1 MIFFLY
7 FQRVKATGL
16 IHSLLLE
23 ALYKV
28 AILMTFNNQ
37 SITTSAFSSHR
48 HWVSR
53 FVVQEREASLA
64 LPSLFQV
71 LF

>member
-1 MIFFLY
+1 MNKLTEDIF
-7 FQRVKATGL
+7 QWGEEKGC
-16 IHSLLLE
+16 SL
-23 ALYKV
+23 
-28 AILMTFNNQ
+28 FNNQ